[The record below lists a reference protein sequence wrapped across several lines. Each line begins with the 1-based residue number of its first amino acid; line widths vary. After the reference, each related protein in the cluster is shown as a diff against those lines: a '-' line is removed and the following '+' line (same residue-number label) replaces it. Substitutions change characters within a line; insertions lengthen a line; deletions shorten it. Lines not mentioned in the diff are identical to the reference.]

1 MPSYIYY
8 IKTEHGCWV
17 EVTQDIYDMYTGLK
31 RKYER

>member
-8 IKTEHGCWV
+8 IKTKHGWF